1 MRFRHE
7 EGVRL
12 ALLSGPIVWVGKDW
26 VELPLNFQE
35 AAMKAGCEI
44 DQSEIPAIQV
54 DPETLKAPILVAD
67 EVRQIVRTAL
77 IRMIERNADG
87 DFTAVGLPNLKT
99 LLRESGVPCEKEV
112 ALSIYAELQH
122 EAEAA

>member
-7 EGVRL
+7 TGVRL
-12 ALLSGPIVWVGKDW
+12 ALLSGPIVWVGTDW
-26 VELPLNFQE
+26 TELPPNFQE
-35 AAMKAGCEI
+35 AAMKAGCQIDGNEI
-44 DQSEIPAIQV
+44 SAIQQE
-54 DPETLKAPILVAD
+54 PEQPKATILVAD
-67 EVRQIVRTAL
+67 EVRQIIRTTL

-87 DFTAVGLPNLKT
+87 DFTAAGLPNLKT

-112 ALSIYAELQH
+112 ALNIYEELRR